1 MVAVHPVST
10 LLVWIS
16 MTIISGRLSNWCP
29 TFVSSIAIE
38 IFWSLLSFSNSTW
51 TPTKVYQLLDP
62 FESKIAKLLATK
74 QGDLVVLTSLY
85 SLYIFIILQ

>member
-1 MVAVHPVST
+1 MVAVHSVST

-38 IFWSLLSFSNSTW
+38 IFWSLLSFSNSAMTF
-51 TPTKVYQLLDP
+51 LD
-62 FESKIAKLLATK
+62 SN
-74 QGDLVVLTSLY
+74 
-85 SLYIFIILQ
+85 